1 MTSYN
6 NNNLIILGQ
15 ASNIM
20 YQIEG
25 TIIRSLKWPK
35 NNNIV
40 KHLTKTQP
48 RYT

>member
-6 NNNLIILGQ
+6 NNRIILGQ
-15 ASNIM
+15 AGNTM
-20 YQIEG
+20 CQIEE